1 MLADNLNKNERKRV
15 FKSNII
21 QYVDGEA
28 PITDLALK
36 NPTST
41 DLFLIILEGITGIK
55 IKRERSRG
63 RSEQLSFFVTHNP
76 RRP

>member
-21 QYVDGEA
+21 QYVDEEA

-63 RSEQLSFFVTHNP
+63 RSEQRSFFVTHNP